1 MDKIKKLVGSVTQ
14 DDFVLGLLLARG
26 VESSGDIWEKVI
38 DCNHCKFAK
47 QCEELCSALD
57 GIGKNPACRDV
68 VNLLLGEI
76 EVKDIR

>member
-47 QCEELCSALD
+47 QCVGRLYT
-57 GIGKNPACRDV
+57 P
-68 VNLLLGEI
+68 LGEI
-76 EVKDIR
+76 EIENRELRVL